1 MFALSRLLTRATTY
15 SIALPHAMREKS
27 SFDPHVSRRAGVK
40 SRKCHIDM
48 PRFSQRASKSPS
60 KHYWILDISTHSGES
75 VSIFSVSGVNISNIQ
90 WIILNDVDRRQ
101 EPKTQ
106 ENLTENKILRVKRSI
121 KFVGA
126 GGATSITFHYGS
138 LDDELVSSVSDRRP
152 NTMRSPEASVQLRH
166 EVLQQDPRVP
176 HTTGA
181 PCRHVGDH
189 QVQHRVCQNRR
200 YER

>member
-1 MFALSRLLTRATTY
+1 MFALSRLLPRATTY

-48 PRFSQRASKSPS
+48 PRFSQRALMSPS
-60 KHYWILDISTHSGES
+60 MHYWIYRHTQGKVSVFLPYLASTFP
-75 VSIFSVSGVNISNIQ
+75 IFNGLH
-90 WIILNDVDRRQ
+90 ILNDVDRRQ
-101 EPKTQ
+101 EPQTQ